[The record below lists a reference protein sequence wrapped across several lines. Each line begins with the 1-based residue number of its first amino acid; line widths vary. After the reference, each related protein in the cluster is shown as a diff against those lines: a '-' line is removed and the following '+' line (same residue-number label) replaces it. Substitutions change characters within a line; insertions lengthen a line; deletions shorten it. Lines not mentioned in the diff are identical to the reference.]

1 MFSECSVDVASRR
14 SNRTKGLCSR
24 APEGRVRVLIVEDHP
39 VMLQGLSQLVNQSQG
54 EVCVEHATQVD
65 EARRHAQAGFAPEL
79 VLLDP
84 GLPDLQGRTAIRAL
98 TQLFPDA
105 ILAVISANDLP
116 QDVEAAFDAGAH
128 GFLSKAAQPAELVRA
143 LQDVA
148 RGQRVLLTRQ
158 GKSPAPPSTGAD
170 GGLSERQLE
179 VLRAIC
185 EGQSNKQVASTLQI
199 AEKTVKVHVSAIFE
213 KLGVANRTQA
223 MLVAQ
228 RLGLV
233 AAQRDA
239 ARAERQD
246 PASNR

>member
-24 APEGRVRVLIVEDHP
+24 ALEGRVKVLIVEDHP
-39 VMLQGLSQLVNQSQG
+39 VMLQGLSQLVQQSQSG
-54 EVCVEHATQVD
+54 ALVEHATQVD
-65 EARRHAQAGFAPEL
+65 EARRHAQAGLAPEL

-158 GKSPAPPSTGAD
+158 GKSPAPPSVGAD

-185 EGQSNKQVASTLQI
+185 EGQSNKQVASALQI

-233 AAQRDA
+233 MAQRDA

-246 PASNR
+246 PASSR